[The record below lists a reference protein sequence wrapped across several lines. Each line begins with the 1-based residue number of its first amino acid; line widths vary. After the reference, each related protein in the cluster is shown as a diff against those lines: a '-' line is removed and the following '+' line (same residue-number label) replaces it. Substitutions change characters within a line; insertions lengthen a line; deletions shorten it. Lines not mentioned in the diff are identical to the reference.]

1 MNLRAVDNHVWRDG
15 LDADTAFG
23 DAVGKL
29 VEVWVNLVGRTSQA
43 QMHLIKVDEHIIIQQ
58 EGVDCDHE
66 PIGRAQHIHLILL
79 RVAAEHEGEE
89 DNRCEELAEL
99 HSCRRLGSNSQEA
112 RRSSR
117 THKNTRDR
125 LPYVICK
132 VQGCVF

>member
-1 MNLRAVDNHVWRDG
+1 MNLRAVDNYIWRDG
-15 LDADTAFG
+15 LDADATFR

-43 QMHLIKVDEHIIIQQ
+43 QMHLIKVDIHIIIQQ

-89 DNRCEELAEL
+89 D
-99 HSCRRLGSNSQEA
+99 H
-112 RRSSR
+112 
-117 THKNTRDR
+117 H
-125 LPYVICK
+125 
-132 VQGCVF
+132 